1 MVRSSGMRRLGLV
14 VVLIGIVAA
23 AVPAAASAKVLG
35 GVTGDG
41 WPVTVEVNKS
51 GKQVVRASIGLT
63 LTCTSGALLPLPDF
77 YKKLKISK
85 KGKFGSSFGPGT
97 VNNPD
102 GTKTTIEGSMSGKVN
117 KPRTKASGRWQLKVT
132 DLSATGVV
140 TDTCDSG
147 SVSWRAK
154 D

>member
-1 MVRSSGMRRLGLV
+1 M
-14 VVLIGIVAA
+14 
-23 AVPAAASAKVLG
+23 
-35 GVTGDG
+35 TGDG

-63 LTCTSGALLPLPDF
+63 LTCTSGALLSLPDF

-85 KGKFGSSFGPGT
+85 KGKFGASFGPGT

-117 KPRTKASGRWQLKVT
+117 KPRTKASGRWQLRGHAQ
-132 DLSATGVV
+132 LE
-140 TDTCDSG
+140 
-147 SVSWRAK
+147 VSESIGPRGDQPGEPRPGAAAAAGKPGLGIPQNPRRTVPARAPR
-154 D
+154 